1 MVFKNK
7 EGKKSELLSENQYST
22 QSTFLSI
29 NMFALRKQLSK
40 NWWKK
45 RPGQK
50 YIIFLQRV

>member
-40 NWWKK
+40 NW
-45 RPGQK
+45 
-50 YIIFLQRV
+50 